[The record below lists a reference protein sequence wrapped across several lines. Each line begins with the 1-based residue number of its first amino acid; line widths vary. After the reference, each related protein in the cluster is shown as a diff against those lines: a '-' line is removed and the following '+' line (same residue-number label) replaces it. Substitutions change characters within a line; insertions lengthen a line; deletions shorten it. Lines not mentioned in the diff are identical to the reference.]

1 MDIIRVENLKL
12 HYSLEAGIKKAI
24 DDITLE
30 IKKGFTVI
38 TGPSGSGK
46 SSFIQMIG
54 GLKKPTGGSINV
66 NGTDLSIFNEEDLAT
81 FRRRYIGFI
90 FRQYNLLPAL
100 NVYENIVFPLGL
112 DGRIEDREYI
122 KQIAGLLGIE
132 DKLYCYP
139 KALSSG
145 ERQKVSIARALSTK
159 PAVILADEPTGN
171 LDSREAQEVIGL
183 LKMTCREFNQTVV
196 LVTHE
201 KEIADMADQVI
212 FLKDGKMADMERRQK
227 NYVRKKICNDKKT
240 GKSEYYRT

>member
-1 MDIIRVENLKL
+1 MDVIRVENLKL
-12 HYSLEAGIKKAI
+12 YYKSEAGTKKAVDDISLEIQ
-24 DDITLE
+24 
-30 IKKGFTVI
+30 KGFTAI

-46 SSFIQMIG
+46 SSLLQMIG
-54 GLKKPTGGSINV
+54 GLKKPTDGRINV
-66 NGTDLSIFNEEDLAT
+66 NGTDISIFNEEDMAI

-100 NVYENIVFPLGL
+100 NVYENIVFPIEL
-112 DGRIEDREYI
+112 DGRSVDQEYI
-122 KQIAGLLGIE
+122 KQIASLLRID
-132 DKLYCYP
+132 DKLISYP
-139 KALSSG
+139 KILSSG

-171 LDSREAQEVIGL
+171 LDSRTAQEVVGL

-212 FLKDGKMADMERRQK
+212 YLRDGKVEGVERRQK
-227 NYVRKKICNDKKT
+227 NYV
-240 GKSEYYRT
+240 G